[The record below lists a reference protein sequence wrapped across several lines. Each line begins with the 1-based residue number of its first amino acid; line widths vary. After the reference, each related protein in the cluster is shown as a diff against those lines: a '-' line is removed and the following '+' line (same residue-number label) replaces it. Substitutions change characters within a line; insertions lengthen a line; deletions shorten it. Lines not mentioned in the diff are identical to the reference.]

1 MRILLTLA
9 WRNLWRNKRRTLI
22 TVSSV
27 LFAYVL
33 ATALLSFAKG
43 FQQQMTETLIRQET
57 GYLQI
62 QDALYFDEPSLD
74 HTLAYEEE
82 VKEALAALDD
92 EISYVVPRISGFS
105 LAAKEMSTRPAM
117 VTGILP
123 EQENKI
129 RNLSG
134 NMVSG
139 EMFGADDDYAVIASG
154 LADMLEL
161 GIGDTLILIGQ
172 GYQALTATGMF
183 KVGGIIEFQLPE
195 QNNTA
200 VFLPLKK
207 AQWYFAADNRLTNLI
222 IMPADTDRIDYLA
235 GALRNRLDDEWYTAK
250 TWRELMPDMVGLM
263 EMQDT
268 VYTGITWIFYVIVG
282 FGIFGTILTMLYERM
297 QEFGILLSIGM
308 KRFQLGL
315 IAFIETI
322 LIGLLGIAG
331 GILAALPIVY
341 FFQIFPVEFTGEMA
355 DYILRFG
362 MEPVFPF
369 LIDKQIF
376 FNQAYTVFGI
386 TLLIGLYTMRK
397 IYAVNILEAAQN

>member
-1 MRILLTLA
+1 MFFTLA

-43 FQQQMTETLIRQET
+43 FQQQLTETMVRQET

-74 HTLAYEEE
+74 HTLAYEDE
-82 VKEALAALDD
+82 VKGALAALDD
-92 EISYVVPRISGFS
+92 EISYVVPRIQGFS

-129 RNLSG
+129 RNLS
-134 NMVSG
+134 NQMVSG
-139 EMFGADDDYAVIASG
+139 EMFSADDDYAVIGQG
-154 LADMLEL
+154 LADLL
-161 GIGDTLILIGQ
+161 GLGTGDTLILIGQ

-183 KVGGIIEFQLPE
+183 AVGGIIEFQLPE

-200 VFLPLKK
+200 VFLPLEK
-207 AQWYFAADNRLTNLI
+207 AQWYFAAENRLTNVI
-222 IMPADTDRIDYLA
+222 IMPANTDQIDYLA
-235 GALRNRLDDEWYTAK
+235 GELQNRLDDEWYVAK
-250 TWRELMPDMVGLM
+250 TWKELMPDMVGLM
-263 EMQDT
+263 QMQDT
-268 VYTGITWIFYVIVG
+268 VYTGITWIFYIIVG
-282 FGIFGTILTMLYERM
+282 FGIFGTILTMLHERM
-297 QEFGILLSIGM
+297 QEFGILLSIGL
-308 KRFQLGL
+308 KRMQLGFIGL
-315 IAFIETI
+315 IETI
-322 LIGLLGIAG
+322 LIGLLGITAG
-331 GILAALPIVY
+331 VLTALPLVY
-341 FFQIFPVEFTGEMA
+341 VFHLFPIEFTGEMA

-362 MEPVFPF
+362 MEPVFPM
-369 LIDKQIF
+369 LLDKQIF
-376 FNQAYTVFGI
+376 INQAYTVFGI

-397 IYAVNILEAAQN
+397 IHGIRILEAAQN

>member
-1 MRILLTLA
+1 MFLTLA

-43 FQQQMTETLIRQET
+43 FQQQLTETMVRQET

-62 QDALYFDEPSLD
+62 QDAWYFDEPSLD
-74 HTLAYEEE
+74 HTLAYEDE
-82 VKEALAALDD
+82 VKQALTALDD

-105 LAAKEMSTRPAM
+105 LAAKDMSTRPAM

-123 EQENKI
+123 EQEDKI

-134 NMVSG
+134 HMVSG
-139 EMFGADDDYAVIASG
+139 EMFSADDDYAVIGKG
-154 LADMLEL
+154 LADLLSL

-172 GYQALTATGMF
+172 GYQAVTATGMF

-200 VFLPLKK
+200 VFLPLNE
-207 AQWYFAADNRLTNLI
+207 AQWYFAAEDRLTNVI
-222 IMPADTDRIDYLA
+222 IMPANIDRIDYLA
-235 GALRNRLDDEWYTAK
+235 NELQYRLDDEWYAVK
-250 TWRELMPDMVGLM
+250 TWKELMPDMIGLM
-263 EMQDT
+263 QMQDT
-268 VYTGITWIFYVIVG
+268 VYTGIAWIFYIIVA
-282 FGIFGTILTMLYERM
+282 FGIFGTILTMLHERM

-315 IAFIETI
+315 TGLIETI
-322 LIGLLGIAG
+322 FIGFLGITG
-331 GILAALPIVY
+331 GALVALPIVY
-341 FFQIFPVEFTGEMA
+341 FFHLFPIAFTGEMA

-362 MEPVFPF
+362 MEPVFPM
-369 LIDKQIF
+369 LLDKQIF
-376 FNQAYTVFGI
+376 INQAYTVFGI
-386 TLLIGLYTMRK
+386 TLIIGLYTMRK
-397 IYAVNILEAAQN
+397 IYAVKILEAAQN

>member
-1 MRILLTLA
+1 MFFTLA

-43 FQQQMTETLIRQET
+43 FQQQLTETMIRQET

-62 QDALYFDEPSLD
+62 QDAFYFDEPSLD

-92 EISYVVPRISGFS
+92 EISYVVPRIQGFS

-123 EQENKI
+123 EQEDKI

-134 NMVSG
+134 QMVTG
-139 EMFGADDDYAVIASG
+139 EMFSEDDDYAVIGQG
-154 LADMLEL
+154 LADLLGL

-172 GYQALTATGMF
+172 GYQAITATGMF
-183 KVGGIIEFQLPE
+183 EVGGIIEFQLPE

-200 VFLPLKK
+200 VFLPLEK
-207 AQWYFAADNRLTNLI
+207 AQWYFAAENRLTNLI
-222 IMPADTDRIDYLA
+222 IMPANTERIDYLA
-235 GALRNRLDDEWYTAK
+235 GELQNRLDDEWYAAK
-250 TWRELMPDMVGLM
+250 TWKELMPDMVGLM
-263 EMQDT
+263 QMQDT
-268 VYTGITWIFYVIVG
+268 VYTGIAWIFYIIVG
-282 FGIFGTILTMLYERM
+282 FGIFGTILTMLHERM

-308 KRFQLGL
+308 KRFQLGSIGL
-315 IAFIETI
+315 IETI
-322 LIGLLGIAG
+322 FIGLLGIAG
-331 GILAALPIVY
+331 GALVALPIVY
-341 FFQIFPVEFTGEMA
+341 FFHLFPIAFTGEMA

-369 LIDKQIF
+369 VIDKQIF
-376 FNQAYTVFGI
+376 IQQAYTVFGI

-397 IYAVNILEAAQN
+397 IHGIRILEAAQN

>member
-1 MRILLTLA
+1 MFFTLA

-43 FQQQMTETLIRQET
+43 FQQQLTETMIRQET

-74 HTLAYEEE
+74 HTLAHDDE
-82 VKEALAALDD
+82 VKQALAALDD
-92 EISYVVPRISGFS
+92 KISYLVPRIQGFS

-117 VTGILP
+117 VAGILP
-123 EQENKI
+123 EKEDKI

-134 NMVSG
+134 HIVSG
-139 EMFGADDDYAVIASG
+139 EMFSANDDYAVIGQG
-154 LADMLEL
+154 LADLL
-161 GIGDTLILIGQ
+161 GFGIGDTLILIGQ
-172 GYQALTATGMF
+172 GYQAVTATGMF
-183 KVGGIIEFQLPE
+183 EIGGIIEFQLPE

-207 AQWYFAADNRLTNLI
+207 AQWYFAAEDRLTNLI
-222 IMPADTDRIDYLA
+222 IMPINTDRIDYLA
-235 GALRNRLDDEWYTAK
+235 GELQSRLDDEWHAAK
-250 TWRELMPDMVGLM
+250 TWKELMPDMVGLM
-263 EMQDT
+263 QMQDT
-268 VYTGITWIFYVIVG
+268 VYTGIAWIFYIIVG
-282 FGIFGTILTMLYERM
+282 FGIFGTILTMLHERM

-315 IAFIETI
+315 TGLIETI
-322 LIGLLGIAG
+322 FIGLLGIAG
-331 GILAALPIVY
+331 GALIALPIVY
-341 FFQIFPVEFTGEMA
+341 IFNLFPIAFTGEMA

-362 MEPVFPF
+362 MEPVFPM
-369 LIDKQIF
+369 LLDKQIF
-376 FNQAYTVFGI
+376 IQQAYTVFGI

-397 IYAVNILEAAQN
+397 IHGIRILEAAQN